1 MEKPRKHY
9 VVEVRGEGGLER
21 TLYLTGTSAREVRER
36 IVARGYR
43 VVEIR
48 LDRRPREEIE
58 REEAGVPKPV
68 TEEGTRE
75 AIQSVVTVILTDA
88 ASRGARTISL
98 DVGRGVKVSYLV
110 GEEWR
115 EIMMTRR
122 DVWPALRRHLAELAG
137 LRPEEEGELTFT
149 HEEESRTARV
159 TLAAEGARLELRG

>member
-1 MEKPRKHY
+1 METPTKRY

-36 IVARGYR
+36 VVARGYR
-43 VVEIR
+43 VVKIR

-58 REEAGVPKPV
+58 REEA
-68 TEEGTRE
+68 EEAAHRAAAVRAVE
-75 AIQSVVTVILTDA
+75 VILAQA
-88 ASRGARTISL
+88 AAEGARTISL